1 MFRTEILE
9 QKMFWTNVVLN
20 FFCLKNCHLEQMSLL
35 VLVTLIVTSVFCLK
49 QKSSFKQKLFKSSG
63 TNVVAPT
70 GKINHDYLEN
80 WNPIVL
86 IPIITKVKPE
96 I

>member
-1 MFRTEILE
+1 ML
-9 QKMFWTNVVLN
+9 FWN
-20 FFCLKNCHLEQMSLL
+20 FFVSNCHLEQMSLL
-35 VLVTLIVTSVFCLK
+35 VLVMLIVTSVFCLK
-49 QKSSFKQKLFKSSG
+49 QESSFKQKLFKSSR

-86 IPIITKVKPE
+86 IPIIRKV
-96 I
+96 